1 MPHICAPSQKTG
13 SIYGTGFRGL
23 AKLSSWQSRGKRAAT
38 ERLALKMSSESS
50 SLATQA
56 KCAGMAVVTVHGM
69 IGKLAESARPAWPL
83 DFGTPWLKTVCG
95 GTLSRAVFL
104 VRHPFVAIWASLLE
118 RRARDP
124 SIRLRSIQK
133 KNRARNFWSTRLH
146 ATAVHTAKQ
155 WASMI
160 NYRGH
165 SEGHRSVA
173 HVDWSWRV
181 WRRSGRGSAVFRIED
196 LQDPGPRA
204 SYELRR
210 LIDYVFADQPNALI
224 INPRPSCALKRATQ
238 IHDEHQNGSLVIDRD
253 QARRVFEDE
262 RFQTGDAIWKVVS
275 NEAEELGYS
284 RHGYYELMRTGYT
297 GNPRQNSISA
307 LKYDS
312 NIDTYTL

>member
-1 MPHICAPSQKTG
+1 MSHICAPSQKTG
-13 SIYGTGFRGL
+13 SIYGTRWRGV
-23 AKLSSWQSRGKRAAT
+23 AKLPGGQRKKLAAT

-50 SLATQA
+50 HLATQA
-56 KCAGMAVVTVHGM
+56 DCAGMAVVTVHGM
-69 IGKLAESARPAWPL
+69 TGRVKPGWPL
-83 DFGTPWLKTVCG
+83 DYGTPWVKLVCG

-133 KNRARNFWSTRLH
+133 KNRTRNFWSTRLH

-297 GNPRQNSISA
+297 GKSA
-307 LKYDS
+307 S
-312 NIDTYTL
+312 E